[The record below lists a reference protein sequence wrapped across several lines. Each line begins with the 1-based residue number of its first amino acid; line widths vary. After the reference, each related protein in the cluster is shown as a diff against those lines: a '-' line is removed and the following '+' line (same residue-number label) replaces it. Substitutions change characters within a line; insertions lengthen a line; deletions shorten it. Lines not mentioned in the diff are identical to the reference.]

1 MPDKYLVT
9 NKLISFSLIPEV
21 VKEFSMKKKCF
32 EIGTVLPS
40 FHPNKSI
47 PLSRSKLLHHDLGGL
62 SGCWTPPP
70 LSPTFPLSSHLCPG
84 LSP

>member
-1 MPDKYLVT
+1 MPDKYLVA

-40 FHPNKSI
+40 FTLKNLFHFQG
-47 PLSRSKLLHHDLGGL
+47 LTKLLHHDLGGL
-62 SGCWTPPP
+62 SGAGHPRPHFQP
-70 LSPTFPLSSHLCPG
+70 FL
-84 LSP
+84 

>member
-1 MPDKYLVT
+1 MPDKYLVA

-47 PLSRSKLLHHDLGGL
+47 PLSRSD
-62 SGCWTPPP
+62 
-70 LSPTFPLSSHLCPG
+70 
-84 LSP
+84 